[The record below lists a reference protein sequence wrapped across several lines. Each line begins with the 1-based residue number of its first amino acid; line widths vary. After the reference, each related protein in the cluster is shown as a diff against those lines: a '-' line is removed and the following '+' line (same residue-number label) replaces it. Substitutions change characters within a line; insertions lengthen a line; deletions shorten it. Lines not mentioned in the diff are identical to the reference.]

1 MLCVKE
7 IQPRRLRSAGG
18 GNSFQSTCISMDFTT
33 VLGIPV
39 PNDVRALATTPPT
52 CQPCDG
58 DRLALELISTFGAD
72 HNIPKPRSDYE
83 RRLAYGLSDLV
94 IILERPYVKDYSASF
109 EYIVQNSNTLRALDN
124 LIRFSS
130 RGARSIY
137 TVTVLNA
144 FSMQPNKGDKNLV
157 PAWHRTLAQI
167 IQMKKPKVV
176 LRCHNDSYE
185 DEWMGRFEFYGSDYE
200 LQLHEVEIDVR
211 NIAKVFQ
218 SFHPSCA
225 VNNTDC
231 RPELR
236 ALLIHHFLAAFA
248 ALRDSPVALPNY
260 VDEIRQLCVI
270 RGQRRQKPDLR
281 RWQAAHFIE
290 AALSGRR
297 RYTGPET
304 WESVEFFDTRVKMQQ
319 YRATKIVDMYRALVS
334 FAKADCMPG
343 TLAVAKVVTFFWE
356 KYFFDEPLH
365 QQVKLLLQIQG
376 SAQPRWFGSRSL
388 ENQGAQLSRISDQF
402 ADIRLNEVPAEDCHR
417 EYPRRY
423 IEGTL
428 AAAKIY
434 LRSST
439 MMELATSL
447 CIASDV
453 GYCEMMRKLPVDDKP
468 DLLVLR
474 SSSFRRLRQLSMAQ
488 RTGDADCLS
497 HSAGSP
503 H

>member
-1 MLCVKE
+1 V
-7 IQPRRLRSAGG
+7 
-18 GNSFQSTCISMDFTT
+18 
-33 VLGIPV
+33 
-39 PNDVRALATTPPT
+39 
-52 CQPCDG
+52 
-58 DRLALELISTFGAD
+58 ELISTFGAD
-72 HNIPKPRSDYE
+72 HHIPKPRVDYE

-109 EYIVQNSNTLRALDN
+109 ECIVQNSKTLRALDN

-144 FSMQPNKGDKNLV
+144 FSMQPNKEDKNLV
-157 PAWHRTLAQI
+157 RAWHRTLAQI
-167 IQMKKPKVV
+167 IRMKKPKVV

-185 DEWMGRFEFYGSDYE
+185 DEWLNQFDFHGSNYE

-231 RPELR
+231 RPEFR

-248 ALRDSPVALPNY
+248 ALRDCPVALPYY
-260 VDEIRQLCVI
+260 VDEVRQLCLV
-270 RGQRRQKPDLR
+270 RRQRRQKPDLR

-304 WESVEFFDTRVKMQQ
+304 WEPVGFLDTRIKMQQ
-319 YRATKIVDMYRALVS
+319 YRATKVVDMYRALVS

-356 KYFFDEPLH
+356 EFFSDEPLY

-376 SAQPRWFGSRSL
+376 SAQPRWFGSRCL
-388 ENQGAQLSRISDQF
+388 ESQGAQLSRISDQF
-402 ADIRLNEVPAEDCHR
+402 ADITLKEMPAEGCHG
-417 EYPRRY
+417 EYPRRCL
-423 IEGTL
+423 EGTV

-439 MMELATSL
+439 LMELATSL

-453 GYCEMMRKLPVDDKP
+453 GYCEMMKKLPVDDRP
-468 DLLVLR
+468 DLLVLH
-474 SSSFRRLRQLSMAQ
+474 SSSFRRLRLLSMAQ
-488 RTGDADCLS
+488 STGAADCFG
-497 HSAGSP
+497 HSAGSR